1 MSFSWNSL
9 WKATLTEEDEDA
21 YSAIKHM
28 HVNSALKRQLDD
40 RKKVEPLEFCVSKA
54 QDNNGWTQ
62 KSRLSLV
69 YTQMSLLETIIGT
82 EAPESSPIQ
91 PH

>member
-40 RKKVEPLEFCVSKA
+40 RKKWSHLNFA
-54 QDNNGWTQ
+54 FQ
-62 KSRLSLV
+62 KLKMIMDELKNLDLV
-69 YTQMSLLETIIGT
+69 
-82 EAPESSPIQ
+82 
-91 PH
+91 

>member
-28 HVNSALKRQLDD
+28 HVNAALKRQLDD
-40 RKKVEPLEFCVSKA
+40 RKKSGATWILCF
-54 QDNNGWTQ
+54 
-62 KSRLSLV
+62 KSSR
-69 YTQMSLLETIIGT
+69 
-82 EAPESSPIQ
+82 
-91 PH
+91 

>member
-28 HVNSALKRQLDD
+28 HVNAALKRQLDD
-40 RKKVEPLEFCVSKA
+40 RKKSGA
-54 QDNNGWTQ
+54 T
-62 KSRLSLV
+62 
-69 YTQMSLLETIIGT
+69 
-82 EAPESSPIQ
+82 
-91 PH
+91 